1 MIDELTSADFAPH
14 LNESFSVDLGN
25 NLIIDLELI
34 AVTDLNPATAAQP
47 EGRRPFSI
55 EFLGPISQQ
64 YLPQHIYRLEHAAFG
79 ALAGHEAEAH
89 GKQAIAAERGI
100 GGGLARGNRTGAGSD
115 PYRAHDA
122 GGNLL

>member
-1 MIDELTSADFAPH
+1 MADELTSADFAAH
-14 LNESFSVDLGN
+14 LHETFRIELGN

-34 AVTDLNPATAAQP
+34 TVTDLNLATAAKP

-79 ALAGHEAEAH
+79 VLEVFLVPLGLLDGRMRYEA
-89 GKQAIAAERGI
+89 IF
-100 GGGLARGNRTGAGSD
+100 N
-115 PYRAHDA
+115 
-122 GGNLL
+122 